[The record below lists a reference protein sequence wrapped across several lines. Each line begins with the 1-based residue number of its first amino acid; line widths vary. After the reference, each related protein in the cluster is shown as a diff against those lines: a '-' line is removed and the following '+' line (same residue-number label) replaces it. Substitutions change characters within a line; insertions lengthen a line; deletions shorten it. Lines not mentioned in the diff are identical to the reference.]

1 MTPGKMTPEQL
12 LVQIDR
18 EIWREVQE
26 RAKGASRYEHIDY
39 AKEDKIEP
47 WIRISSSVSL
57 MKFQSSCGVTRKE
70 LPN

>member
-26 RAKGASRYEHIDY
+26 RAKGASRYDTLTM
-39 AKEDKIEP
+39 
-47 WIRISSSVSL
+47 RRR
-57 MKFQSSCGVTRKE
+57 TRLSHGYE
-70 LPN
+70 